1 MTQQKNSSTATTQVQ
16 PQVTDILRLDRN
28 RRRWRLVAV
37 VAVFFFLITAYAL
50 NQTTATPHKTPHIA
64 YIQIEG
70 LITDS
75 LHQHKVLENLRTNQS
90 TKAVMVYV
98 DSPGGTMVGGL
109 NLHQELRRIADEK
122 PVVTVMGTVAASA
135 GYMVSAAGDHVIAS
149 PGSVTGSIGVMM
161 PLVDATE
168 LANKIGIRSEE
179 IVSGDLKT
187 ATSPLRDRTE
197 KDNAYLKDTVMEMQD
212 VFMELIVARRE
223 LSAEAIQTIS
233 DGRILTG
240 VSAQKLNLVD
250 ALGNRNSA
258 RAWLEQEKG
267 IDGDIPLV
275 DVSLKEPEGVFEKMM
290 YGLKSL
296 LFSKQEWQGIMARM

>member
-1 MTQQKNSSTATTQVQ
+1 
-16 PQVTDILRLDRN
+16 
-28 RRRWRLVAV
+28 
-37 VAVFFFLITAYAL
+37 
-50 NQTTATPHKTPHIA
+50 
-64 YIQIEG
+64 
-70 LITDS
+70 
-75 LHQHKVLENLRTNQS
+75 
-90 TKAVMVYV
+90 
-98 DSPGGTMVGGL
+98 
-109 NLHQELRRIADEK
+109 
-122 PVVTVMGTVAASA
+122 
-135 GYMVSAAGDHVIAS
+135 
-149 PGSVTGSIGVMM
+149 
-161 PLVDATE
+161 
-168 LANKIGIRSEE
+168 
-179 IVSGDLKT
+179 
-187 ATSPLRDRTE
+187 
-197 KDNAYLKDTVMEMQD
+197 
-212 VFMELIVARRE
+212 MELIVARRE